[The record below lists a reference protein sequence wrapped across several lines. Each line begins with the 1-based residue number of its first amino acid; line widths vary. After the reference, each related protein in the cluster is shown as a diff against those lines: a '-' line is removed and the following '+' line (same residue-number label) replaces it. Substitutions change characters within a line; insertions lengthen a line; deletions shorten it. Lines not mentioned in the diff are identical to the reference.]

1 MKTAKLKTI
10 NNVASICLT
19 VAGMIFLC
27 LSLFGYEGE
36 WSLPAALGCV
46 SLSLLFQTVFRV
58 SADADKGDR
67 DEENENSN

>member
-36 WSLPAALGCV
+36 WALPAALGCV

-58 SADADKGDR
+58 SADADTGDR
-67 DEENENSN
+67 DEGNENSN